1 MLYVKINEDLYPI
14 EKFQSFKTQAGNDAI
29 RIVGDVPVADDGFM
43 IVNEKNELISDKHLY
58 KHLYRQDD
66 NCKEYT
72 AVEEQIIPTEAFTNG
87 TPDDPYSILSRR
99 ISAIS
104 NEVNDITPY
113 TDMALVGIQDTEFVF
128 HGVFKEGVLTA
139 TLKTDR
145 GEYLPCK
152 VERRDDVV
160 RVTFEEL
167 TEVAIV
173 TITVQ

>member
-1 MLYVKINEDLYPI
+1 MLYIKINTDLYPI
-14 EKFQSFKTQAGNDAI
+14 ENIQSFKTQAGNDAI
-29 RIVGDVPVADDGFM
+29 RVIGNAPKAEDGFF
-43 IVNEKNELISDKHLY
+43 IVDENDNLISDKHDY
-58 KHLYRQDD
+58 THLYREDEK
-66 NCKEYT
+66 CKEYT

-104 NEVNDITPY
+104 SEVNDITPY

-139 TLKTDR
+139 ILRTDR
-145 GEYLPCK
+145 GEYLPCE
-152 VERRDDVV
+152 VSRRDDVV

-173 TITVQ
+173 TISVQ

>member
-1 MLYVKINEDLYPI
+1 MLYIKINTDLYPI
-14 EKFQSFKTQAGNDAI
+14 EKIQSFKTQAGNDAI
-29 RIVGDVPVADDGFM
+29 RVVGNAPQAEDGFF
-43 IVNEKNELISDKHLY
+43 IVDEHNNLISDKHNY
-58 KHLYRQDD
+58 THLYREDD
-66 NCKEYT
+66 KCKEYT

-87 TPDDPYSILSRR
+87 TPDNPYSVLSRR
-99 ISAIS
+99 ISAVS

-145 GEYLPCK
+145 GEYLPCT

-167 TEVAIV
+167 TEVATV
-173 TITVQ
+173 TISVQ